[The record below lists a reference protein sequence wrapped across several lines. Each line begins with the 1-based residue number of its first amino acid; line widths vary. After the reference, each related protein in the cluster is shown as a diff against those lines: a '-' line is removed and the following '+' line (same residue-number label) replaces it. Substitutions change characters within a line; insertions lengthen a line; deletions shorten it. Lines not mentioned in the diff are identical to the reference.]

1 MTDLSICIKLCNSI
15 TSAPAVIPYA
25 LRIKAIVWT
34 IFATL
39 DMLVCAADT
48 QQCICAIP
56 MECIVQKA
64 ANKICLKILK

>member
-1 MTDLSICIKLCNSI
+1 MTGLSICNKLCDSI
-15 TSAPAVIPYA
+15 TSAQALTPHA

-39 DMLVCAADT
+39 DMLVCAADI
-48 QQCICAIP
+48 QQCICATL

-64 ANKICLKILK
+64 ANKICFGKI